1 MATRH
6 AVIGAA
12 VHSGWAA
19 IVALGD
25 RPSDPQLLLRSRIEM
40 VDEHDA
46 GAKQPYHTVE
56 SMELE
61 SARQRLDAY
70 TASAQSKAGFA
81 LDTVLRNLGERG
93 YRLGA
98 LGVLDS
104 SGRTGD
110 GLAAILA
117 SHALI
122 HTADGNHF
130 RNALAASAQARGWQ
144 VLRLNAKTLEDHARA
159 HLALPQEGIDRTLA
173 SFGHQVGAPWGADQ
187 KKAALLAWTLLQP
200 VKEE

>member
-1 MATRH
+1 MGKRH

-12 VHSGWAA
+12 IHSGWAA

-25 RPSDPQLLLRSRIEM
+25 SRSDPQILLRSRIEM
-40 VDEHDA
+40 VDEHDG

-61 SARQRLDAY
+61 LARQRLDAY

-81 LDTVLRNLGERG
+81 LDMVQRTLEERG

-98 LGVLDS
+98 VGVLDS
-104 SGRTGD
+104 SGRTGE

-130 RNALAASAQARGWQ
+130 RNALAASAHARGLK
-144 VLRLNAKTLEDHARA
+144 VVRMNANTLGDHARA
-159 HLALPQEGIDRTLA
+159 HLSLSQDAIDRTLA

-187 KKAALLAWTLLQP
+187 KKAALLAWTLLRP
-200 VKEE
+200 AKEK